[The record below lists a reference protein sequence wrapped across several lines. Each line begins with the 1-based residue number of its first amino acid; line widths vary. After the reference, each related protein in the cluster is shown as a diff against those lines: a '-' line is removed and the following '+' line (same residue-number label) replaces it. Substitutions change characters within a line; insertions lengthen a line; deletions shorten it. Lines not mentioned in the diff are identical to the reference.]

1 MKYSVNG
8 RSKVWSAV
16 GLFFTLVFL
25 AVSFPVGWVGEFYD
39 HLDQFSRNVR
49 NYDRDESKAKLEEIK
64 SDYLKFVSWKLQYPA
79 DRWLFK
85 DMNLYEGALSVLN
98 EDFEKAEKNDLK
110 NPGNNYRVSYLIGI
124 ARFKVLHAAFQGAMA
139 KKDKKQ
145 MDTVLALVL
154 DEVRVDFEK
163 CVEDGPGSLSNF
175 NCSFN
180 YDLTSDPNAAKKAL
194 ANPKPRP
201 KYILGF
207 LKDKN
212 KTGEEPDKK
221 TPFRIDPRN
230 EKNAGSGG
238 AKKVG

>member
-39 HLDQFSRNVR
+39 HLDQFSRNVK

-64 SDYLKFVSWKLQYPA
+64 SDYLKFISWKLQYPA

-110 NPGNNYRVSYLIGI
+110 NPGNDYRASYMVGV
-124 ARFKVLHAAFQGAMA
+124 ARFKSLHAAFQQAMA

-145 MDTVLALVL
+145 MDAVVALVL
-154 DEVRVDFEK
+154 DEVRADFEK
-163 CVEDGPGSLSNF
+163 CVESGPGPGANF
-175 NCSFN
+175 NCSFD
-180 YDLTSDPNAAKKAL
+180 YDLTSDPNALKKAL
-194 ANPKPRP
+194 ANPKYRP

-207 LKDKN
+207 PGDKN
-212 KTGEEPDKK
+212 KSGEGPDKK
-221 TPFRIDPRN
+221 NPLKIDPRN